1 MKLSL
6 LKRGI
11 QTGRTEGLDRVFLL
25 TIRYVS
31 SRIRYQD
38 RVSRLPPKLASLLFV
53 LTVGCIRRTVR
64 TFHHLYPTKY
74 TDADP
79 YRVLHVDPD
88 DITHISGL
96 HDRKRRG
103 WVVEGDWDQTSDLFA
118 EKPIPQSIHAHY
130 EQGVRWEETPLA
142 DEFPEPKKFK
152 QKCAEIERLH
162 DTIAEQGFRS
172 QNERLSDSN
181 TDAWQTVNTTIAP
194 STDEITVDIGRD
206 GELLWN
212 MLGKHRLSVSKV
224 LDIDRIP
231 VLVFA
236 RHSKWQEIRTKLKNA
251 DRNNRAAMAE
261 KYGLDAS
268 KPDLSDLFRE

>member
-1 MKLSL
+1 MGLSL
-6 LKRGI
+6 LERGI
-11 QTGRTEGLDRVFLL
+11 KSIQTDGFDRTFLL
-25 TIRYVS
+25 TIRYIS

-38 RVSRLPPKLASLLFV
+38 RISRLPPKLASSFST
-53 LTVGCIRRTVR
+53 LTTGCVRRTVR
-64 TFHHLYPTKY
+64 TLHRWYPTKY

-103 WVVEGDWDQTSDLFA
+103 WVVGGDWDQNCDLFL

-130 EQGVRWEETPLA
+130 EQGVPWEETPLA
-142 DEFPEPKKFK
+142 NVFSDLEKFN
-152 QKCAEIERLH
+152 QKCSEIERLH
-162 DTIAEQGFRS
+162 DNIAQHGFRS
-172 QNERLSDSN
+172 QNERLSDSK
-181 TDAWQTVNTTIAP
+181 TDAWQTVNTTIGP
-194 STDEITVDIGRD
+194 STDEITVDISRN

-224 LDIDRIP
+224 LDVDSIP

-236 RHSKWQEIRTKLKNA
+236 RHAKWQEIRTEIKDA
-251 DRNNRAAMAE
+251 DRNKGVTVAE
-261 KYGLDAS
+261 KYGVDVPH
-268 KPDLSDLFRE
+268 PDLSDLI